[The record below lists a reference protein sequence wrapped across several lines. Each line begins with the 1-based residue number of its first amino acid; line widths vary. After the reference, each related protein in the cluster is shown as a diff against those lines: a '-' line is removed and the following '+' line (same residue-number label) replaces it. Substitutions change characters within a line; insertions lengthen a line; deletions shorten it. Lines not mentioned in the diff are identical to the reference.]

1 MKTSELISV
10 FKEICVNFKSVIFN
24 SKFNYDSDF
33 SDFEENNQIKK
44 IILNSKFSYDSD
56 ISDVEEN
63 TDLVPNKENEI
74 VSEHNTYHVV
84 NEKIFSLKKFEF
96 NFKLFFELVKNYLI
110 IFELIVKK
118 IEINIENEQMKK
130 ELEKKLNILYDIL
143 EESSYLNINNLDDN
157 AIFCRKILLT
167 LLFNQKINLSHLI
180 KKSSEIMN

>member
-1 MKTSELISV
+1 M
-10 FKEICVNFKSVIFN
+10 
-24 SKFNYDSDF
+24 
-33 SDFEENNQIKK
+33 
-44 IILNSKFSYDSD
+44 
-56 ISDVEEN
+56 
-63 TDLVPNKENEI
+63 
-74 VSEHNTYHVV
+74 
-84 NEKIFSLKKFEF
+84 KKFEF